1 MEATEAHGEHRA
13 PEGREL
19 TTLSVTATTH
29 CLTGCAIGETM
40 GMAIG
45 TGAGLSNPVTVAISV
60 ALAFLF
66 GYSLTSWP
74 LLRADLALGSVIP
87 IALAAD
93 TVSIAVMETVD
104 NLIMLAVPGAME
116 AGPGT
121 LLFWGS
127 LSVALAIAG
136 VIALPVNRW
145 LIARGKGHTAMH
157 RTGIHGGPP
166 MPVVAAITVL
176 AAIFGTI
183 VLLFEALG

>member
-1 MEATEAHGEHRA
+1 MEAAEAHAEHGA

-19 TTLSVTATTH
+19 TILSASATTH

-45 TGAGLSNPVTVAISV
+45 TGVGLSDPVTVAISV

-74 LLRADLALGSVIP
+74 LLRAGLAFSAVVP

-93 TVSIAVMETVD
+93 TVSIATMEIVD
-104 NLIMLAVPGAME
+104 NVIMVLVPGAME

-127 LSVALAIAG
+127 LSLALAIAG
-136 VIALPVNRW
+136 AIALPVNRW
-145 LIARGKGHTAMH
+145 LIARGKGHSAVH

-166 MPVVAAITVL
+166 MPVIATIAVA
-176 AAIFGTI
+176 AAIFGVI
-183 VLLFEALG
+183 VLLLEALG